1 MAEVGASVAS
11 ACVVGA
17 ESMAY
22 TRTVEWDGS
31 DWWGPRTNESGR
43 ANGRSV
49 LTRGAH
55 GIERELG
62 ARAKETVGDW
72 SAPTDRWRKGVRA
85 PVRGSG
91 RRHERQA
98 RPS

>member
-62 ARAKETVGDW
+62 ARARRKPSVTGQ
-72 SAPTDRWRKGVRA
+72 PQRTDG
-85 PVRGSG
+85 
-91 RRHERQA
+91 ERE
-98 RPS
+98 